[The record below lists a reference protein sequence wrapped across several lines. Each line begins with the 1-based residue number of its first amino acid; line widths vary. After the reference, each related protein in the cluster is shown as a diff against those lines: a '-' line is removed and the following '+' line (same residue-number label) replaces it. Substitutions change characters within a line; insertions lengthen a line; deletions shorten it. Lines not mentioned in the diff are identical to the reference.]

1 MPGGGKRSARGTAS
15 PQFHGFVT
23 QVVALARSVAPE
35 VADMLDPE
43 GATPA
48 APWSGSRERG
58 LKLCASMLAYARAEL
73 ADEAEAERI
82 DRALAAVAAEA
93 ATSGEGD
100 VEAEVERRR

>member
-1 MPGGGKRSARGTAS
+1 MPGGGKRGVRGTAS
-15 PQFHGFVT
+15 PQFHAFLT

-35 VADMLDPE
+35 VADMLDPD

-48 APWSGSRERG
+48 APWSGGRERG

-73 ADEAEAERI
+73 ADEAEAGRI

-93 ATSGEGD
+93 ERSGEDD
-100 VEAEVERRR
+100 VESQVQRRG